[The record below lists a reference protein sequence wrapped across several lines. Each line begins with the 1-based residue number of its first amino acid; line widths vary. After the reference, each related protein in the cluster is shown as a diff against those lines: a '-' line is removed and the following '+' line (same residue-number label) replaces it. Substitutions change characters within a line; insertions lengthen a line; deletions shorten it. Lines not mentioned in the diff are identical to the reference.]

1 MTAEEFSR
9 RLYEDCQLAPG
20 SHVLAAVSGGAD
32 SIALLCFLLEV
43 RAGYPLSV
51 SCVHVEHGI
60 RGEASMEDLAFV
72 RELCEKKNVAFYAVH
87 VDAPA
92 YAKAQG
98 CGMEDAARTLR
109 YDALQRIA
117 RESSADAI
125 VLAHHAGD
133 QAETVLLHAI
143 RGSDLRG
150 LCAMRMRRGMLL
162 RPLLGC
168 TAQELRAYLDSIG
181 QRWRED
187 QSNKDVCYARNRI
200 RHGVMPELE
209 RAAPGAGAALCRLAN
224 AAQRD
229 EDYFAQ
235 TLDVLDVHGIPLID
249 GIGPDE
255 FIVPAGR
262 KDPKDAALGYN
273 NPGRGFSPEHFAAIK
288 EWNKKYPEK
297 SFYAWVGIPWN
308 GDCTAIAS
316 LHEAVISNPRGAIL
330 WESYLN
336 GKDAD
341 KGIQSRYLDR
351 GAIFKAASGGSL
363 KNYIMAPATYE
374 YMDNNGAVD
383 FKVFLDQQFHT
394 VATNPVF
401 ADVRGFSMWVAYY
414 TEPEI
419 LRWFSKLVQH
429 YGVDGEKTLL
439 SSKYGYKLYPGIL
452 KAHNWENAKD
462 WKLSGGASLM
472 AKKDANIKQGYIPYT
487 SVNFL
492 RMELGAGKK
501 PAATQ
506 VLTGLKPGKLYSIKT
521 QFCTPDNPAKS
532 DINVDIKLENAEII
546 DVEKRF
552 LEDFTRRAPH
562 IWNVRKVIFRAGKKP
577 VKLVITEGEGAAAST
592 VIVDSVQAA
601 PYFTE

>member
-9 RLYEDCQLAPG
+9 RLYEDCQPAPG

-51 SCVHVEHGI
+51 SCVHVEHGL

-72 RELCEKKNVAFYAVH
+72 RELCEKKSVAFYAVH

-117 RESSADAI
+117 RESGADAI
-125 VLAHHAGD
+125 ALAHHAGD

-235 TLDVLDVHGIPLID
+235 TLDALDVHGIPLID
-249 GIGPDE
+249 GIAAEKAQLAGLHPALLSRMLVRLIAQAGIKPQSAAVIEAIMAAIAQEDAAVNLSE
-255 FIVPAGR
+255 GAHALIGGRYLCLTRADTPEIDVPLCVSGVTDTPFGAFEVRAAKPGETGDGYSAQRVPKRMLEGARVTNRREGDMMTPFGR
-262 KDPKDAALGYN
+262 K
-273 NPGRGFSPEHFAAIK
+273 
-288 EWNKKYPEK
+288 
-297 SFYAWVGIPWN
+297 
-308 GDCTAIAS
+308 T
-316 LHEAVISNPRGAIL
+316 
-330 WESYLN
+330 
-336 GKDAD
+336 
-341 KGIQSRYLDR
+341 
-351 GAIFKAASGGSL
+351 
-363 KNYIMAPATYE
+363 
-374 YMDNNGAVD
+374 
-383 FKVFLDQQFHT
+383 
-394 VATNPVF
+394 
-401 ADVRGFSMWVAYY
+401 
-414 TEPEI
+414 
-419 LRWFSKLVQH
+419 
-429 YGVDGEKTLL
+429 
-439 SSKYGYKLYPGIL
+439 
-452 KAHNWENAKD
+452 
-462 WKLSGGASLM
+462 
-472 AKKDANIKQGYIPYT
+472 
-487 SVNFL
+487 
-492 RMELGAGKK
+492 
-501 PAATQ
+501 
-506 VLTGLKPGKLYSIKT
+506 
-521 QFCTPDNPAKS
+521 
-532 DINVDIKLENAEII
+532 
-546 DVEKRF
+546 
-552 LEDFTRRAPH
+552 
-562 IWNVRKVIFRAGKKP
+562 P
-577 VKLVITEGEGAAAST
+577 VKLKKLMIDAGVERAMRASMPVIRNHEQIIWTVGLRAAECCRCAGSENEET
-592 VIVDSVQAA
+592 MIVRFLGTWPGKDRRTIRRNES
-601 PYFTE
+601 